1 MQVVDVVGIC
11 VAALIIA
18 FMAAVLA
25 RQRYMLR
32 VRGGQPVA
40 VKVRGERWVYG
51 IGRYSGGQLR
61 WYRAIGV
68 GTRPTKVLDRAELHI
83 LRSRPP
89 FESERSSLP
98 SGAVVVECTNGA
110 AAAVLAFGE
119 SGFTGFVS
127 WLEAASR
134 T

>member
-1 MQVVDVVGIC
+1 MRDVDIVLLCIAV
-11 VAALIIA
+11 LIIA
-18 FMAAVLA
+18 VMTGVVA

-51 IGRYSGGQLR
+51 IGRYVGAELR

-68 GTRPTKVLDRAELHI
+68 GTRPTKVLDRAELRI
-83 LRSRPP
+83 LRSRAPLAT
-89 FESERSSLP
+89 ERSSLP
-98 SGAVVVECTNGA
+98 TGAVVVECSYGTG
-110 AAAVLAFGE
+110 AAVLAFGE

>member
-1 MQVVDVVGIC
+1 MRIVDGIGIC
-11 VAALIIA
+11 VAVVVVA

-25 RQRYMLR
+25 RQRYMLN

-40 VKVRGERWVYG
+40 VQVRGERWVYG
-51 IGRYSGGQLR
+51 IGRYAGGELR
-61 WYRAIGV
+61 WYRAIGI
-68 GTRPTKVLDRAELHI
+68 GTRPTKVLDRSELRI
-83 LRSRPP
+83 LSSRAPRD
-89 FESERSSLP
+89 SERGALP
-98 SGAVVVECTNGA
+98 TSAVVVECSNGSG
-110 AAAVLAFGE
+110 AAVLAFGE

>member
-1 MQVVDVVGIC
+1 VQIVDIVGIC
-11 VAALIIA
+11 VAVLVIA
-18 FMAAVLA
+18 FMAAVIA
-25 RQRYMLR
+25 RQRYMIN
-32 VRGGQPVA
+32 VRGGQAVA

-51 IGRYSGGQLR
+51 IGRYAGNQLR
-61 WYRAIGV
+61 WYRAIGI
-68 GTRPTKVLDRAELHI
+68 GTRPTKVLDRAELRI

-89 FESERSSLP
+89 YESERTSLP
-98 SGAVVVECTNGA
+98 AGAVVVECSHGPN
-110 AAAVLAFGE
+110 AAVLAFGE

>member
-1 MQVVDVVGIC
+1 VRVVDVVGIC
-11 VAALIIA
+11 VAVLIVA
-18 FMAAVLA
+18 FMAAVVA
-25 RQRYMLR
+25 RQRYMLN

-51 IGRYSGGQLR
+51 IGRYTGGQLR
-61 WYRAIGV
+61 WYRAFGV
-68 GTRPTKVLDRAELHI
+68 GTRPTKVLHREQLRI

-98 SGAVVVECTNGA
+98 PSSVVVECSYGPN
-110 AAAVLAFGE
+110 AAVLAFGE

-134 T
+134 A

>member
-1 MQVVDVVGIC
+1 MRVVDLLGVC
-11 VAALIIA
+11 AAVLVLA
-18 FMAAVLA
+18 LMAAVVA
-25 RQRYMLR
+25 RQRYMLS

-40 VKVRGERWVYG
+40 VQVRGERWVYG
-51 IGRYSGGQLR
+51 IGRYSDGELR

-68 GTRPTKVLDRAELHI
+68 GTRPTRVFPRAELRI
-83 LRSRPP
+83 LRSRAPLD
-89 FESERSSLP
+89 SELLSLP
-98 SGAVVVECTNGA
+98 ATSVVVECSCGSSP
-110 AAAVLAFGE
+110 AVFAFGE